1 MRGNPP
7 AARRGRRARRND
19 EDPLVNWKGK
29 LVGALIGLLLGASLR
44 RPFLL
49 LIGIAL
55 GHLVDIGV
63 FSGRRSAPPPPPAAP
78 SDPYA
83 TLGVSASASDDEV
96 DQAYRRRMSEY
107 HPDRVANAA
116 KEIRELA
123 GLRAR
128 EVNGAY
134 EQIKRQR
141 GR

>member
-1 MRGNPP
+1 M
-7 AARRGRRARRND
+7 
-19 EDPLVNWKGK
+19 NWKGK
-29 LVGALIGLLLGASLR
+29 VIGALIGLLLGASLR

-63 FSGRRSAPPPPPAAP
+63 FSSRTPKAPPPPPAAP
-78 SDPYA
+78 TDPYA
-83 TLGVSASASDDEV
+83 TLGVTSSASDDEV
-96 DQAYRRRMSEY
+96 EQAYRRRMSEY

-123 GLRAR
+123 DLRAR

>member
-1 MRGNPP
+1 M
-7 AARRGRRARRND
+7 
-19 EDPLVNWKGK
+19 NWKGK
-29 LVGALIGLLLGASLR
+29 VIGALIGLLLGASLR

-63 FSGRRSAPPPPPAAP
+63 FSSRTPKAPPPPPPAAP
-78 SDPYA
+78 TDPYA
-83 TLGVSASASDDEV
+83 TLGVTSSASDDEV
-96 DQAYRRRMSEY
+96 EQAYRRRMSEY

-123 GLRAR
+123 DLRAR